1 MKSLTKL
8 KVLTALTFC
17 FYHWTGGAYL
27 ISTNV
32 RQQEGEMRINGF
44 PVSLSAGE
52 VNENRT
58 LVALPYLLKGENDIQ
73 LRFLDARPLNEGEVP
88 FVSFRLEQEIEEEL
102 FELMETTRQ
111 VDRRE
116 DPESG
121 EVSYTEVYESE
132 FPGKYS
138 QRQSNTLEN
147 GVSGMEIDLAS
158 ASITYQPLTQDNPRT
173 TITAQLDAARLTS
186 LPWLLTGSELDEAGR
201 TEIRQFISS
210 LHSALINQD
219 IAALRS
225 AFQNKN
231 QRIANAFG
239 VPIEQAESA
248 QEEFYNQLF
257 TVAGYTVL
265 PLDTNQLEFKPITE
279 VNLVHVTGPDG
290 GPAITVDSD
299 ELVFSL
305 RFYFSQIEGQ
315 WTFVE

>member
-1 MKSLTKL
+1 M
-8 KVLTALTFC
+8 
-17 FYHWTGGAYL
+17 
-27 ISTNV
+27 
-32 RQQEGEMRINGF
+32 
-44 PVSLSAGE
+44 
-52 VNENRT
+52 
-58 LVALPYLLKGENDIQ
+58 
-73 LRFLDARPLNEGEVP
+73 
-88 FVSFRLEQEIEEEL
+88 
-102 FELMETTRQ
+102 
-111 VDRRE
+111 
-116 DPESG
+116 
-121 EVSYTEVYESE
+121 
-132 FPGKYS
+132 
-138 QRQSNTLEN
+138 
-147 GVSGMEIDLAS
+147 
-158 ASITYQPLTQDNPRT
+158 
-173 TITAQLDAARLTS
+173 
-186 LPWLLTGSELDEAGR
+186 DEAGR

-265 PLDTNQLEFKPITE
+265 PLDTNQLEFTPITE
-279 VNLVHVTGPDG
+279 VNLFHVTGPDG

-315 WTFVE
+315 WIFVE